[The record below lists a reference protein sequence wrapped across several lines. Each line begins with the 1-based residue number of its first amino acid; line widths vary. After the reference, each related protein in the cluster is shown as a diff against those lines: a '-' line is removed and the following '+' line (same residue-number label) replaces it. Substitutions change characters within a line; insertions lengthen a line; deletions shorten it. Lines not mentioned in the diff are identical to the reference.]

1 MRVLIAIAAVLS
13 VSLAMAMPA
22 DGQQRKA
29 RKPDPYTS
37 RAKKS
42 DSYARR
48 AYEDSADC
56 VRAENLDPAGNYKAY
71 PCWARKA
78 FSPKAFGGR

>member
-1 MRVLIAIAAVLS
+1 MRVLIAIAVVLS
-13 VSLAMAMPA
+13 VGLVMAMPA

-37 RAKKS
+37 RAKQS

-56 VRAENLDPAGNYKAY
+56 ARAEALDPAGNYKSY

-78 FSPKAFGGR
+78 LSPQTPGGR

>member
-22 DGQQRKA
+22 DGQQTKA
-29 RKPDPYTS
+29 RKSDSYTS
-37 RAKKS
+37 RAKKG

-56 VRAENLDPAGNYKAY
+56 VRAEDLDPAGNYMAY

>member
-1 MRVLIAIAAVLS
+1 MRVLIAVAAVLS
-13 VSLAMAMPA
+13 VGLAMAMPA

-29 RKPDPYTS
+29 RKSDSYNP
-37 RAKKS
+37 RVKKS

-56 VRAENLDPAGNYKAY
+56 VRAEALDPAGNYKAY

-78 FSPKAFGGR
+78 FSPKAFGSR

>member
-13 VSLAMAMPA
+13 VSLAMALPA

-29 RKPDPYTS
+29 RKSESYTS

-42 DSYARR
+42 DYTRR
-48 AYEDSADC
+48 TYEDSADC
-56 VRAENLDPAGNYKAY
+56 VRAEALDPAGNYKAY

-78 FSPKAFGGR
+78 FSPRAVGGP